1 MNTTHDIE
9 NHTEGLSPVVGALG
23 AKAYEVT
30 YRTDT
35 SPVWVVADGSGWLAG
50 TYPSSEAA
58 LAAAGDFPKPT
69 TREEAEARADQ
80 ILFDPGYSGR
90 VVLAVGLI
98 CASVGAWLGAGL

>member
-9 NHTEGLSPVVGALG
+9 NHTEGMAPVTGALG
-23 AKAYEVT
+23 AKAYDVT
-30 YRTDT
+30 LRGDER
-35 SPVWVVADGSGWLAG
+35 PVWVVADGSGWLDG
-50 TYPSSEAA
+50 TYPTAEAA

-69 TREEAEARADQ
+69 TREEALSRADQ
-80 ILFDPGYSGR
+80 LLFDPGYSGR